1 MKWKFILAVFL
12 IFFTACEKTGVNEET
27 ILKFYGDAH
36 EDIGMSISLA
46 DDGYI
51 ICGQLTEI
59 TRIDGNYI
67 ESSIKKP
74 GIIKTGFDGNQMWQE
89 YLGGGL
95 PGTGSKVIVLENGSI
110 VCAGQVT
117 DTITLQSDIFV
128 AKMNNDGSG
137 IVQKVFEAVGNQLSY
152 DILKTAEGFLV
163 LGTTDVKRE
172 PLTDETGNKA
182 GRKDILVMR
191 IDNDLEQLDD
201 PVQWGYPENDIGAVV
216 KTDPEGGYIICGS
229 TERYLIQ
236 GNKSDLFI
244 LRINTTGNETE
255 SSIIGATSDEYGKD
269 MEVLDDGYLIAG
281 VKGSEAEKQS
291 PYILKV
297 FSDIHSDPIIA
308 DNPVKDISW
317 SVKAMSKYKNNYYV
331 VAGQAGPASSAK
343 MLIFMIDSE
352 GKMVE
357 GKEMITGSTGAQAAN
372 DVISDNDDYV
382 IAVGKNSYG
391 NSCMI
396 TLLKFLF

>member
-1 MKWKFILAVFL
+1 
-12 IFFTACEKTGVNEET
+12 
-27 ILKFYGDAH
+27 
-36 EDIGMSISLA
+36 
-46 DDGYI
+46 
-51 ICGQLTEI
+51 
-59 TRIDGNYI
+59 
-67 ESSIKKP
+67 
-74 GIIKTGFDGNQMWQE
+74 
-89 YLGGGL
+89 
-95 PGTGSKVIVLENGSI
+95 VLENGSI

-117 DTITLQSDIFV
+117 DTTTLQSDIFV

-137 IVQKVFEAVGNQLSY
+137 IVQRVFEADGNQLSY

-182 GRKDILVMR
+182 GRQDILVMR

-236 GNKSDLFI
+236 GNRNDLFI
-244 LRINTTGNETE
+244 LRINATGNETE
-255 SSIIGATSDEYGKD
+255 SSIIGTTSDEYGKD

-317 SVKAMSKYKNNYYV
+317 SVKAISKYKNNYYV